1 MEEYFFWSHW
11 PQLTDPLFSISNQ
24 NETTKNCFF
33 SVLVGSGQ
41 SGSDT
46 EAEKEGIG
54 LFDTGHFVDFE
65 ALDSDSGKSYA
76 TGFGTGL
83 GTGLRMSLNNR
94 FWNMFIEQVSD
105 RFFKWAIPAT
115 FLFIFVFF
123 YTTQINLN

>member
-1 MEEYFFWSHW
+1 MKR
-11 PQLTDPLFSISNQ
+11 LKIV
-24 NETTKNCFF
+24 F

-41 SGSDT
+41 SGSDS